1 MQVAL
6 PFVDRV
12 EGVGLGAVATLAV
25 VLGRQL
31 LQHRLSAERTNVT
44 SHVQRRVRNLR
55 TAERTFVQRELN
67 MKNRPLTLSSKDL
80 VLKLLYSF
88 IFFARESSCKASF
101 FISKIR
107 TYSCKIN
114 LFVL

>member
-1 MQVAL
+1 MRAVWSRDARVLTVQVAL

-55 TAERTFVQRELN
+55 TAERTFVKREFKHGKPSPYLVIERLGAEIVVQLHFLCSREL
-67 MKNRPLTLSSKDL
+67 LQS
-80 VLKLLYSF
+80 
-88 IFFARESSCKASF
+88 
-101 FISKIR
+101 
-107 TYSCKIN
+107 
-114 LFVL
+114 